1 MKYTKPALI
10 HSVFLPSLKGSETKM
25 SASDAD
31 SSIFLADTDKQIQK
45 KIGNSFSGGQDTR
58 ELHRQLGG
66 RTNVDIP
73 FQYLRFFL
81 EDDAE
86 LERIKQAYESGE
98 MESGQMKKKC
108 TEVLQDYVRGFRER
122 RKAVTDE
129 IRDEFLRPR
138 HLEFVGS
145 PFTADGKETVKEKE
159 KEKGMPTGSGLS
171 KSTRRQSKEQQDQE
185 LKAKLDK
192 LWEGV

>member
-1 MKYTKPALI
+1 
-10 HSVFLPSLKGSETKM
+10 M

-73 FQYLRFFL
+73 FQYLTFFL
-81 EDDAE
+81 EDDDE

-98 MESGQMKKKC
+98 MESGQIKKKC
-108 TEVLQDYVRGFRER
+108 TEVLQEYVRGFRER

-145 PFTADGKETVKEKE
+145 PFTADGKEKVKEKE

-171 KSTRRQSKEQQDQE
+171 KLTKRESKEQQDQE